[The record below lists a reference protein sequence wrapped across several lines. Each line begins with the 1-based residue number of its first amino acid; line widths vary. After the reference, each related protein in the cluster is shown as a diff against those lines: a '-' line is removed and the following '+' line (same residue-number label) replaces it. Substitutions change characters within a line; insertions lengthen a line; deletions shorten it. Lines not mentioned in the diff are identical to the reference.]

1 VNNDKVST
9 RPRKFDNFY
18 EEYQDNEVRV
28 VLHNEKI
35 INGKI
40 VESRRY
46 WIKVE
51 ANNIVYYINKAYIM
65 FIQPLKVVRR

>member
-1 VNNDKVST
+1 MSNEKIK
-9 RPRKFDNFY
+9 PRKFDNFY
-18 EEYQDNEVRV
+18 EEYQDNDVRV

-40 VESRRY
+40 VESRKY
-46 WIKVE
+46 WVKLESGGTI
-51 ANNIVYYINKAYIM
+51 YYINKAYIM